1 MQDVTLE
8 RYSAEMEYATISR
21 WLKSE
26 GDHVAA
32 GEVLVEIEADKVTQ
46 EVVAPVA
53 GVLET
58 IHTLAGDE
66 IRVGEV
72 MGTIVEQPGPAEG

>member
-1 MQDVTLE
+1 M
-8 RYSAEMEYATISR
+8 
-21 WLKSE
+21 
-26 GDHVAA
+26 
-32 GEVLVEIEADKVTQ
+32 LVEIEADKVTQ

-58 IHTLAGDE
+58 IHALAGDE

>member
-8 RYSAEMEYATISR
+8 RYSAETEYATISR

-26 GDHVAA
+26 GDRVAA
-32 GEVLVEIEADKVTQ
+32 GDVLVEIEADKVTQ

-58 IHTLAGDE
+58 IHALAGDE

-72 MGTIVEQPGPAEG
+72 MGTIAEHAGPAEV